1 MDPLSVAA
9 SIIAVAGALYSVSR
23 KLRSCANTIAYA
35 AKEVKAIAKEISLF
49 SILLRSLQNTYVSL
63 ASQVSQA
70 ADLREI
76 CEGLVVQ
83 ARENV
88 GEFDI
93 FLKGLKPLQ
102 DSSDADLISK
112 TYARVKWAFQK
123 TDLLLLRSKLESSKS
138 TLNLCM
144 VTIQARLSVEMLEAA
159 QRDMGDEMK
168 VRRLTRQV

>member
-1 MDPLSVAA
+1 M
-9 SIIAVAGALYSVSR
+9 
-23 KLRSCANTIAYA
+23 
-35 AKEVKAIAKEISLF
+35 
-49 SILLRSLQNTYVSL
+49 
-63 ASQVSQA
+63 
-70 ADLREI
+70 
-76 CEGLVVQ
+76 VQ

-144 VTIQARLSVEMLEAA
+144 VTIQARVSVEMLEAA
-159 QRDMGDEMK
+159 QRDVGDEMK